1 MRVPSETRQRDR
13 PCTQAVYPQHP
24 RDSLRFKRRS
34 RPHLPRSTAPLRIIL
49 SLPAHV
55 QPAPGNAILP
65 NGTFSRSATGF
76 LLVFVGAQD
85 SCAPCP
91 HDHVISPGPS
101 APEFPPCNAR
111 RVREPC
117 GFSPKSF
124 SWVAGAPSLRICFT
138 QGWVLIFRF
147 RTAQP
152 SARFPG
158 FPAFPPYL
166 SSRPERPD
174 FFMRAELWRV
184 GPRSGGISLQSSVR
198 ARFQSCRTSPEKQK
212 DSPISFS
219 LFSRPRLQPQRKPS
233 SVLSLLPAHPGL
245 PFPFSPLAC
254 PERSR
259 RATTHSP
266 LPFSNR
272 PGRLRPVIQPARRS
286 REPDALASLGG
297 RTFMSDIPRSR
308 KIFLS
313 PVISTGLDNALC
325 FSPIQHHSPLRSCH
339 SQVIF
344 YSGILR
350 MSNPRLERAMH
361 FSPSR
366 VEKVCRE
373 SRKPEE
379 PASPK

>member
-1 MRVPSETRQRDR
+1 M
-13 PCTQAVYPQHP
+13 
-24 RDSLRFKRRS
+24 
-34 RPHLPRSTAPLRIIL
+34 
-49 SLPAHV
+49 
-55 QPAPGNAILP
+55 
-65 NGTFSRSATGF
+65 
-76 LLVFVGAQD
+76 
-85 SCAPCP
+85 
-91 HDHVISPGPS
+91 
-101 APEFPPCNAR
+101 
-111 RVREPC
+111 
-117 GFSPKSF
+117 
-124 SWVAGAPSLRICFT
+124 RICFT

-286 REPDALASLGG
+286 RGA
-297 RTFMSDIPRSR
+297 RTLCLFRGSDIHVRHTPLPQNISFPGDFNRPGQRSLLFSHPAPLTPPLLSLPSY
-308 KIFLS
+308 FLQWYT
-313 PVISTGLDNALC
+313 PHEQPALGTGD
-325 FSPIQHHSPLRSCH
+325 
-339 SQVIF
+339 
-344 YSGILR
+344 
-350 MSNPRLERAMH
+350 H